1 MIETK
6 LDKFIEHVSVYDDK
20 YLLYEDDN
28 NYMLIPKESLISSMS
43 YQECDDKMY
52 SQLLFNGSID
62 KGMNFKTTKIKR
74 PVPKSEITGKDEDKL
89 TLVDKDIEVKQMW
102 LITNGMKVS
111 NIFNNKDEAKEL
123 LDRVNQLAL

>member
-1 MIETK
+1 MRIQKIETN

-89 TLVDKDIEVKQMW
+89 TLVD
-102 LITNGMKVS
+102 
-111 NIFNNKDEAKEL
+111 
-123 LDRVNQLAL
+123 

>member
-6 LDKFIEHVSVYDDK
+6 LDKFIEYVSVYDDK

-102 LITNGMKVS
+102 LITNSMKVS
-111 NIFNNKDEAKEL
+111 KIFNNKDEAKEL